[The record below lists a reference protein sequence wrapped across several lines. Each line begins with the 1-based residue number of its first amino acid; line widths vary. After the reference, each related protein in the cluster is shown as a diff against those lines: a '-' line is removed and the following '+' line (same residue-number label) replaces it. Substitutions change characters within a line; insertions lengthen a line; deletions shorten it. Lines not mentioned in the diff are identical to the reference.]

1 MSTATSQM
9 PRTLTPAELGAVV
22 RAIRETKKWS
32 QQQLAEIAGLSTRTV
47 QRVESGQPADFDT
60 RRALGRAVEF
70 DDIDAFNKPFQMPT
84 PEELDRQREAFEKE
98 YVTLKALPVGTGR
111 ELAVLAETSSAD
123 LCTPG
128 FDMDR
133 EAQEVFAQL
142 IDYLRDFRDC
152 HDLYSEVQKL
162 EVHDELQSL
171 IDNLKAL
178 SISLRYATRRLAFK
192 ADSPEAKAVP
202 ASVLYL
208 VTYPLGK
215 EPQEFSTPR
224 KLRMF

>member
-60 RRALGRAVEF
+60 RRALGRAFEF
-70 DDIDAFNKPFQMPT
+70 DDIDAFNKPFQIPT